1 MHFENE
7 VEQHTKLLIAS
18 YPRLLAD
25 KAQQTMLASIA
36 NAKKSPAFLTSVLS
50 LLGMK
55 AVLADPPENSDP
67 NQLAILVSDALQDL
81 LLATSTPATP
91 GSARAGADDVG
102 SLPETTRTGGLA
114 PANAPPGFLKYD
126 NGGSIGELDTR
137 SRSGDESDEEEKRSR
152 GSVFEGLA
160 VKPGTSHIA
169 NLLPYGSFTKDK
181 FAEQV
186 PLGRQADKIVSLYY
200 SSVQDGIVYVDP
212 NESGLRIGDSL
223 LILEATPFPVKE
235 VSEDN
240 DKKKSNIFKTCA
252 NKEVPVGTDFDY
264 ANEDFEPSKHDL
276 QKNAALLVKQKL
288 LREEIFKL
296 ILPSAQASAYVV
308 DMLETPTNFQ
318 AYREMAL
325 SHAPEDDPEFNALS
339 AEDQTSWCYFA
350 ARSAAASGAKI
361 AADKAA
367 LVAHY
372 FTGKDAEDQLKRF
385 TNVQPQAESVKDEV
399 WSRKAKA
406 TYKASASDEAGT
418 KLRMNEYDSL
428 SRALKGG
435 AKQNNFGNNFKLKT
449 AGKNNSSKSG
459 KKRKTLDFTTNKE
472 AGSGSADPP
481 PPKEGG
487 GYKGNNFKPYAE
499 RAAAK
504 TNGGSPSGS
513 KFKGTPQARAPAG
526 GK

>member
-91 GSARAGADDVG
+91 GSNRAGADDVG
-102 SLPETTRTGGLA
+102 NLPETTRTGGLA

-186 PLGRQADKIVSLYY
+186 PLGRHVDKIVSLYY

-212 NESGLRIGDSL
+212 NESGLRIGDAL

-240 DKKKSNIFKTCA
+240 DKKKSNIFKICA

-276 QKNAALLVKQKL
+276 QKNAALFVKQKL
-288 LREEIFKL
+288 LIFTFIIGRDNCLSKHKVCKHISLHQEGYVAENANDYL
-296 ILPSAQASAYVV
+296 IIQTCNPNGLRQRS
-308 DMLETPTNFQ
+308 MLATAVLVSSSTSSGRMQ
-318 AYREMAL
+318 RQLYG
-325 SHAPEDDPEFNALS
+325 
-339 AEDQTSWCYFA
+339 QTQKHS
-350 ARSAAASGAKI
+350 
-361 AADKAA
+361 
-367 LVAHY
+367 
-372 FTGKDAEDQLKRF
+372 E
-385 TNVQPQAESVKDEV
+385 
-399 WSRKAKA
+399 
-406 TYKASASDEAGT
+406 
-418 KLRMNEYDSL
+418 
-428 SRALKGG
+428 
-435 AKQNNFGNNFKLKT
+435 
-449 AGKNNSSKSG
+449 
-459 KKRKTLDFTTNKE
+459 
-472 AGSGSADPP
+472 
-481 PPKEGG
+481 
-487 GYKGNNFKPYAE
+487 
-499 RAAAK
+499 
-504 TNGGSPSGS
+504 
-513 KFKGTPQARAPAG
+513 
-526 GK
+526 